1 MVFRSPFK
9 SILKAFKDGAILAE
23 SGREFQ
29 SFGAEQNDPSHNEVL
44 FRGTVK
50 LLVSDDLNVL

>member
-9 SILKAFKDGAILAE
+9 TFKDGAILVA

-29 SFGAEQNDPSHNEVL
+29 GFGAEQENDPSHNEVL
-44 FRGTVK
+44 GPV
-50 LLVSDDLNVL
+50 VQS